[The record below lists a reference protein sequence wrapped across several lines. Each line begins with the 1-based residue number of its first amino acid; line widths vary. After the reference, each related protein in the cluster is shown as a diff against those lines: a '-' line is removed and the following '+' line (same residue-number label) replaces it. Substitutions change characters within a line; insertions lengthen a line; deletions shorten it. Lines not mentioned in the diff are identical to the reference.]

1 MKSRL
6 PGDCA
11 VEIESIIRFTSL
23 HGRARG
29 GRSVMRTRGA
39 RTQAAKSRRSLPVLR
54 RKRKKDLRDV
64 QDLATVRLDMCS
76 ACCLMNTSM
85 SETVILFT
93 DLRLFRS
100 SDIKVRTSS
109 KSRRSVASATP
120 RWRRRNSQ
128 YSLRRGDMGAGARF
142 GLHSGRAAPR
152 ARIAYAHAWSAFLA
166 IRQLLALT
174 GPLVLGP
181 TYERANRDAPSRV
194 SSATSSRPSRS
205 Q

>member
-1 MKSRL
+1 VKSRL